1 MQMARS
7 QALTVL
13 LALLTSDP
21 GEVILDSI
29 YSSGLANRILRDLIE
44 SSHTSL
50 LQVWPVSAHGIIVIV
65 TDFKILP
72 IFQVELTL

>member
-29 YSSGLANRILRDLIE
+29 YSSGLVNSILRDLIE
-44 SSHTSL
+44 SPHTSL
-50 LQVWPVSAHGIIVIV
+50 LQVWPVSAHGMFVIV
-65 TDFKILP
+65 SDLMVLS
-72 IFQVELTL
+72 IFQAEFML